1 MDDDEHHPELENM
14 ARLGVPG
21 EEPHRRRSSS
31 PRLLD
36 RVQLFD
42 RVAQEHAESQATNPF
57 SDHFQGRVSP
67 RPDDPDYGKPKA
79 GSKTELRGKKASSQV
94 HKEMLELCTIIS
106 EHGEPLEG
114 GGAVILFG
122 ELFQIYTYI
131 SNKVVGL
138 LLRAR
143 KQKLVDFEG
152 ETLFQRRDD
161 DVPIV
166 LLMPLEQVREHFRK
180 QDGE

>member
-1 MDDDEHHPELENM
+1 M
-14 ARLGVPG
+14 GVPG
-21 EEPHRRRSSS
+21 EDARRRRSSS
-31 PRLLD
+31 PRLMD
-36 RVQLFD
+36 RLQLFD
-42 RVAQEHAESQATNPF
+42 RIAQEHAEAQATNPF

-79 GSKTELRGKKASSQV
+79 GSKTEERGKKATSQV
-94 HKEMLELCTIIS
+94 HKEMVELCAVIS
-106 EHGEPLEG
+106 ENGHPLEG
-114 GGAVILFG
+114 GGAVISFG

-166 LLMPLEQVREHFRK
+166 LLMPLEQVREHFRQ
-180 QDGE
+180 QDGQ